1 MNPEV
6 FAQLAA
12 KAQTGDRKAMTALL
26 RLAHTPVLFQCR
38 KLLRDDRAAEDMTR
52 GILSA
57 IPKTLSTLKDPAD
70 FEPWICRVTASRC
83 MLALAQLPPEEP
95 TEAAPLP
102 EPPAADMDEAQTA
115 QLVQQ
120 LVDELPREPRIC
132 LLLYS
137 CAGLKL
143 KGISQLTGYPESAVL
158 DHLNQA
164 QKTINHQLRGYHK
177 RGVHFTPI
185 PALSSLLRTAMYA
198 SQDVNAAVAMVNEV
212 LPKKEAPQRKR
223 LPVKKPML
231 IAIVAAAVLLI
242 VLLGV
247 ILYLEGTVN

>member
-1 MNPEV
+1 MKPEV

-12 KAQTGDRKAMTALL
+12 KAQTGDRKSMIALL
-26 RLAHTPVLFQCR
+26 RLTHTPVFFQCR
-38 KLLRDDRAAEDMTR
+38 KLLRNDQAAENMTF

-57 IPKTLSTLKDPAD
+57 VPKTLGTLKDPAE
-70 FEPWICRVTASRC
+70 FESWICRVTASRC
-83 MLALAQLPPEEP
+83 MIALGQMAPEEP
-95 TEAAPLP
+95 TEASSLP

-120 LVDELPREPRIC
+120 LVDNLPREPRVC

-158 DHLNQA
+158 EYLNQA

-177 RGVHFTPI
+177 RGIHFTPI

-198 SQDVNAAVAMVNEV
+198 SQDVDAAVVMVNKI
-212 LPKKEAPQRKR
+212 LPKKETTNRQRR
-223 LPVKKPML
+223 PIKKSML
-231 IAIVAAAVLLI
+231 VAIIAAAILLLA
-242 VLLGV
+242 LLG
-247 ILYLEGTVN
+247 IIFFLESSA